1 MQILEH
7 YMWFEEHLDVSLNRV
22 MSGEWI
28 LFFKPRSEAKFQK
41 PLSLIWCPTLGQ
53 NRQSSLY

>member
-7 YMWFEEHLDVSLNRV
+7 YVWFEEHLDVSLNRV

-41 PLSLIWCPTLGQ
+41 PLSLIVVS
-53 NRQSSLY
+53 NIRSE